1 MQRVERGAVL
11 HAPFPRSQKV
21 FYMNKIKN
29 LSEGSFLK
37 LVFAFL
43 TACFLI
49 AALCMNDRAQMAL
62 DVLGMMSGYKIVV
75 TPGMIELGSSEYKE
89 NYDFGCRIADVADE
103 VILIGEKQTE
113 AIKQGLESMGYDN
126 KKIHIEED
134 VINAFPLINKLKRG
148 ETYVLL
154 ENDLP
159 DIFK

>member
-1 MQRVERGAVL
+1 
-11 HAPFPRSQKV
+11 
-21 FYMNKIKN
+21 
-29 LSEGSFLK
+29 
-37 LVFAFL
+37 
-43 TACFLI
+43 
-49 AALCMNDRAQMAL
+49 MAL

-134 VINAFPLINKLKRG
+134 VINAFPLINNLKRG